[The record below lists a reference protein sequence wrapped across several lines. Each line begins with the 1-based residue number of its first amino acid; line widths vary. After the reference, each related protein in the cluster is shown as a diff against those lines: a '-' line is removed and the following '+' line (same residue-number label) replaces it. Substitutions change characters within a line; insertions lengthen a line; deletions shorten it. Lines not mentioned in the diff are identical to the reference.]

1 MKRLFLLLLLLPLAA
16 CMGGGGGGGSDPS
29 PTVSIVDK
37 AAADMEEEEKEEE
50 SEGESTSD
58 GGNPDEEEETPTVTP
73 DMDEEEETPTVT
85 PDMDEEEETPT
96 VTDTTDMM
104 AMTPWEKV
112 QAGYLVVNTNFPDM
126 IDVDGIEHRKD
137 MTAPDGIFRYEGEIT
152 GEINPSR
159 PYLSDPRI
167 TLDYDSGESSMFA
180 QVSFEHEGERS
191 TMARYGASVN
201 ADGSFSSFDGLN
213 PRGFDGAFYG
223 DNSFVAGSVS
233 TPRVHGTYVA
243 E

>member
-1 MKRLFLLLLLLPLAA
+1 MKKSTARAIVLVALLLVFPLLFLTA
-16 CMGGGGGGGSDPS
+16 CMGGGGSSGADPS
-29 PTVSIVDK
+29 PTVTMVDQ
-37 AAADMEEEEKEEE
+37 AAADAEEEEKPD
-50 SEGESTSD
+50 GESTS
-58 GGNPDEEEETPTVTP
+58 GTTNPGDEEEETTPGMGDEEEETPTVMP
-73 DMDEEEETPTVT
+73 GM
-85 PDMDEEEETPT
+85 
-96 VTDTTDMM
+96 TDMT

-126 IDVDGIEHRKD
+126 IETGGMSYTKD
-137 MTAPDGIFRYEGEIT
+137 TMAPDGIFRYEGAID

-167 TLDYDSGESSMFA
+167 TLDYDSGSSSILG
-180 QVSFEHEGERS
+180 QISFEHEGERS
-191 TMARYGASVN
+191 TMSRYGASVN

-213 PRGFDGAFYG
+213 PKGFDGAFYG
-223 DNSFVAGSVS
+223 DGNLVAGSVS

>member
-16 CMGGGGGGGSDPS
+16 CMGGGGGGGGDPS

-37 AAADMEEEEKEEE
+37 AAADMDEEEKEEE

-58 GGNPDEEEETPTVTP
+58 GGNPDEEEETPP
-73 DMDEEEETPTVT
+73 S
-85 PDMDEEEETPT
+85 
-96 VTDTTDMM
+96 TDTTDMM
-104 AMTPWEKV
+104 AMSPWEKV

-137 MTAPDGIFRYEGEIT
+137 MTAPDGIFRYEGEID

-167 TLDYDSGESSMFA
+167 TLDYDSGMSSMFA
-180 QVSFEHEGERS
+180 QISFEHEGERS
-191 TMARYGASVN
+191 TMSRYGASVN